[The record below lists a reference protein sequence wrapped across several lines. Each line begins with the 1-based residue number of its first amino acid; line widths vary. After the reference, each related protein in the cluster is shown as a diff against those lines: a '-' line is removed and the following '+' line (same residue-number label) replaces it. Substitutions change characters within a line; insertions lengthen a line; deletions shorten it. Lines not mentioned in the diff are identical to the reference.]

1 MAKMRSVTWGPDPEG
16 PREDMTTVWWDNDR
30 CDVSYGIY
38 GYARDLAYR
47 NGLTDVETRPD
58 GNYVWTAP

>member
-1 MAKMRSVTWGPDPEG
+1 
-16 PREDMTTVWWDNDR
+16 MTTVWWDNDR